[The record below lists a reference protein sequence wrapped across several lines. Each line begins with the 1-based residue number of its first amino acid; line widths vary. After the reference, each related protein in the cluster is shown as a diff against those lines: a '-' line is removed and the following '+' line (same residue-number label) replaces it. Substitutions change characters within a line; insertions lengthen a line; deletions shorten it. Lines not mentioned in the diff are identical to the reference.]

1 MFSGLTRS
9 LALVV
14 AFLVAVP
21 ALMLWV
27 AEGEEWLQKMGIM
40 SPIF

>member
-9 LALVV
+9 LAIVTAL
-14 AFLVAVP
+14 LVAVP
-21 ALMLWV
+21 ALMLWM
-27 AEGEEWLQKMGIM
+27 AEGDEWLQKMGIM

>member
-9 LALVV
+9 LAIVV
-14 AFLVAVP
+14 ALLVAVP
-21 ALMLWV
+21 SLMIWI
-27 AEGEEWLQKMGIM
+27 AEGDEWLQKMGLM